1 MKKNILSYILF
12 SLIIFV
18 SGCSSDISLEPENK
32 EETASSILRLE
43 INKEML
49 SRGMITST
57 TFQEGDEVLVRVIDN
72 HNGAGD
78 SSIINCKAK
87 YINGEWELDTIIDT
101 SKSYISGSESKEWP
115 NRFVVAVAY
124 PYDKVSIPSKN
135 GVYTKFVCNDV
146 LSQTDILTGTCYVE
160 KVNPI
165 AKLTC
170 GHSLTCLSFDVK
182 NDTDRAIK
190 VDSLTV
196 TQKPMKADYQDGS
209 FTFLPQSALI
219 GYEEA
224 EHDRLS
230 QYDNF
235 REKFTC
241 QYDIEILPG
250 EKKKIDFLLN
260 PTDYIYKYYHYFCSE
275 SPLEPLKFELSVNGE
290 PIRFDLEPASWDAGQ
305 NYVYPVKISEPKS
318 PYIGEIGGHEY
329 VDMGG
334 SVLWASCNL
343 GAENP
348 YESGLFYQWGDLTGY
363 DASSDFWSNIR
374 DNYIYNNWTLSELR
388 DAGII
393 IYENNG
399 YVLNPQTADAANHAW
414 GNGWR
419 MPTETELKELVDDCT
434 HSWDEQKK
442 GTIFHSNKTGEELFL
457 PAGWISGGTV
467 SYSFGYYW
475 TTNIDLNWYNNY
487 GMIEARHM
495 YCTVKDCYF
504 GPVVLYNG
512 CLIRPV
518 ITKE

>member
-1 MKKNILSYILF
+1 MKKNIFSYILF

-32 EETASSILRLE
+32 EETGSSILRLE

-49 SRGMITST
+49 TRGMITST
-57 TFQEGDEVLVRVIDN
+57 TFQEGDELLVRLIDT
-72 HNGAGD
+72 HFD
-78 SSIINCKAK
+78 SWGIPMLNCKAT
-87 YINGEWELDTIIDT
+87 YTNGVWELDTLIDV
-101 SKSYISGSESKEWP
+101 SKPYQSYNGSSDFPDFFSVE
-115 NRFVVAVAY
+115 VAY
-124 PYDKVSIPSKN
+124 PYDKVSLP
-135 GVYTKFVCNDV
+135 TKGLGSRFSCDDV
-146 LSQTDILTGTCYVE
+146 LSQTDILRGWCTVE
-160 KVNPI
+160 KKDPV
-165 AKLTC
+165 AKVTC
-170 GHSLTCLSFDVK
+170 FHYLTCLSFDAK
-182 NDTDRAIK
+182 NDTDRPIM

-196 TQKPMKADYQDGS
+196 TQKMMKYGNTY
-209 FTFLPQSALI
+209 FNFLPQSVQI
-219 GYEEA
+219 GADPMEYEE
-224 EHDRLS
+224 LNV
-230 QYDNF
+230 YDNY
-235 REKFTC
+235 REKVTC
-241 QYDIEILPG
+241 PYHIEIMPG
-250 EKKKIDFLLN
+250 EKKSINFMLN
-260 PTDYIYKYYHYFCSE
+260 PTNYIYKYYDWRNEFDKIT
-275 SPLEPLKFELSVNGE
+275 LEPLKFELSVNGN
-290 PIRFDLEPASWDAGQ
+290 PVRFDIQPSSWNSCQ
-305 NYVYPVKISEPKS
+305 NYVYPITISEPKS